1 MTDNLP
7 TIPVNREILQSHIEP
22 PAPTSSLYS
31 HRSLRTRKDGI
42 QEHVIVGVHVIF
54 RPGHS
59 NGLYEAFNVSREQK
73 LNAENPSVATRA
85 ILIACDTL
93 EIYGELSLPECE
105 VAIYARKLIFRNQGN
120 INTTP
125 LDWANERAANSN
137 PQAKTPGA
145 NGAEGRHAGKISVF
159 IDEFDVPTHESMKRF
174 VCLGGRG
181 QDAGH
186 GTDGKNGKSMD
197 TISNQW
203 RRKDTWRLNIYNAS
217 FANPCVYAKYHWE
230 WALVTTEKGVRGVD
244 DWPTS
249 GEDALA
255 PGIPGS
261 GGNGGA
267 WVSNQK
273 RLVSEMDN
281 RPGEPGKTAPNV
293 RGGSAGTPT
302 TATHYDVTIYFNLA
316 KENPDGNNKLLE
328 TRTTTAGKSYTA
340 QGSKKGRGQSP
351 APSTIEIANAWVHPL
366 QLEAVLRYAR
376 DAFLAGARED
386 VSKLLKPYESALAD
400 PIPTALD
407 KSAVWT
413 EDESARW
420 NSAQAEVAAILHR
433 LRLQLD
439 YFGNPAGYMPLLSLQ
454 ATMRLYD
461 LETKDALRM
470 LLLAAWVE
478 NKANEAES
486 AANAFGSA
494 IEDTIKDTTRV
505 AEQLAQAEAEVV
517 QLNQQMTSLES
528 RLGDKAEELGKLR
541 TKLVNQAA
549 QSEVQQALIRG
560 GIKMA
565 AAICQV
571 VPVGQPVLGTI
582 GKLADIAADVN
593 EEGVPDTMSKMGD
606 TIKKARAAAK
616 KAEAAKKKAK
626 EKAKGKDEKE
636 AKEEASAWGKVGD
649 GLGSALSMAGG
660 AIGALQVSEEEIE
673 VELAK
678 LTASSP
684 EWDKMVEEIRALN
697 KDKSKLFTRL
707 STVLQ
712 AIGDGYARLASNA
725 DAVFT
730 MQKER
735 NQTLAKLSPEANQVI
750 AKMGQ
755 AARLSLQRTLYLMV
769 KAYETTVFKP
779 IDVNWNLDE
788 VFDKITDLL
797 KPKKGFDA
805 ATINSYAETVAPLF
819 EENKKKI
826 KTSLLKDYG
835 FGSTPNSSLEFGFT
849 AEETPDKLEQLRQGY
864 DLWVDPLV
872 YGLILP
878 TQERAK
884 AMSFECTKLVFDA
897 KGPQPPK
904 SGNAKV
910 SISLDGDG
918 TIRSGEHL
926 YAVRSD
932 APRVWSWTYHFSDR
946 SVTADVPS
954 LSSLDL
960 LNMILKSDDD
970 TIKQKLAA
978 PPAWS
983 ELTVKL
989 EFSPP
994 IAPEKRPALESLMFV
1009 CKVESLNSPT
1019 AQRVLDVRAE
1029 AASEHIQISPADLA
1043 GRSDGYGDSY
1053 RIYSTAGKVKLEAP
1067 PQIGGRP
1074 FSHWDIL
1081 TSEAYRKETKSQIE
1095 VVINTDTLAYSR
1107 YQPLTSSGSAIMKL
1121 IAESDP
1127 KTIEAQLNDAEQ
1139 AAAAK
1144 LIASAKHTPLEDE
1157 EAAEDALLIRTGADA
1172 NQPII
1177 GLVPEGDKPTVLE
1190 ENAGDGDWMKVGY
1203 KGLVGYVAKANRR

>member
-1 MTDNLP
+1 MTDNIP
-7 TIPVNREILQSHIEP
+7 TIPVTREILQSYVEP
-22 PAPTSSLYS
+22 PAATSSLYS
-31 HRSLRTRKDGI
+31 HRSVRTRKDGI

-54 RPGHS
+54 QPGHS
-59 NGLYEAFNVSREQK
+59 NGLYDAFNVPRSQT

-105 VAIYARKLIFRNQGN
+105 VAIYARKLIFKNQGN

-125 LDWANERAANSN
+125 LAWAMQRAADCN
-137 PQAKTPGA
+137 PATRKGGA
-145 NGAEGRHAGKISVF
+145 NGAEGRHVGSISVF
-159 IDEFDVPTHESMKRF
+159 ISEFDVPTHESMKRF

-186 GTDGKNGKSMD
+186 GANGADGNSMS
-197 TISNQW
+197 TISNQFK
-203 RRKDTWRLNIYNAS
+203 RKDTWRLNIYNAS
-217 FANPCVYAKYHWE
+217 FTNPCVYATYHWQ
-230 WALVTTEKGVRGVD
+230 WAKITTEKGKRGVD
-244 DWPTS
+244 DWPTN
-249 GEDALA
+249 GQDALE

-261 GGNGGA
+261 GGNGGT
-267 WVSNQK
+267 WVSNHK
-273 RLVSEMDN
+273 RLESEMDN
-281 RPGEPGKTAPNV
+281 RSGEPGRTAPNV
-293 RGGSAGTPT
+293 RGGSAGNPT

-316 KENPDGNNKLLE
+316 KENPDGDNNLLK
-328 TRTTTAGKSYTA
+328 TQTTSAGKSYTA
-340 QGSKKGRGQSP
+340 QDSKNGRGKSP

-376 DAFLAGARED
+376 DAFLAGARDD
-386 VSKLLKPYESALAD
+386 VSKLLKPYESALAA
-400 PIPTALD
+400 PIPTAMG

-413 EDESARW
+413 EEERARW
-420 NSAQAEVAAILHR
+420 NSAQSEVATILHR

-461 LETKDALRM
+461 LETDYALRM
-470 LLLAAWVE
+470 LLLAAWVQD
-478 NKANEAES
+478 KANEAQS

-494 IEDTIKDTTRV
+494 IEDTIKDTERV
-505 AEQLAQAEAEVV
+505 AGQLVQAEAEVA
-517 QLNQQMTSLES
+517 QLNQQLTSLES
-528 RLGDKAEELGKLR
+528 RLNTKAKELETLR
-541 TKLVNQAA
+541 TKLFNQAA
-549 QSEVQQALIRG
+549 HSETQKALIRG

-571 VPVGQPVLGTI
+571 VPIGQPVLGTV
-582 GKLADIAADVN
+582 GKLANIAADVR

-606 TIKKARAAAK
+606 TIKKAREAAK

-636 AKEEASAWGKVGD
+636 AKEEASVWGKAGD

-684 EWDKMVEEIRALN
+684 EWDKMVEEIRTLN

-707 STVLQ
+707 SIVLQ
-712 AIGDGYARLASNA
+712 ALGDGYARLASNA
-725 DAVFT
+725 DAVVT

-735 NQTLAKLSPEANQVI
+735 NQTLGKLSPEANQVV

-779 IDVNWNLDE
+779 IDVNWNLDA
-788 VFDKITDLL
+788 VFDEITKLL
-797 KPKKGFDA
+797 KPKQGFDA
-805 ATINSYAETVAPLF
+805 ATINSYVKAVATIF
-819 EENKKKI
+819 DANKRKI
-826 KTSLLKDYG
+826 KESLLKDYG
-835 FGSTPNSSLEFGFT
+835 FGDTPNSPLEFGFT
-849 AEETPDKLEQLRQGY
+849 TEETPDKLEQLRLGY
-864 DLWVDPLV
+864 DLRINPLV
-872 YGLILP
+872 YGLIIP

-884 AMSFECTKLVFDA
+884 AASFECTKLVFNA
-897 KGPQPPK
+897 SGPQLPK
-904 SGNAKV
+904 SGNAK
-910 SISLDGDG
+910 ILIRLDGDG

-932 APRVWSWTYHFSDR
+932 APRVWSWTYHFSDK
-946 SVTADVPS
+946 SVEANVPS

-960 LNMILKSDDD
+960 LNMILQSDDQS
-970 TIKQKLAA
+970 IKQKLAA

-983 ELTVKL
+983 ELTINL

-994 IAPEKRPALESLMFV
+994 IAPEKRPALESLIFV
-1009 CKVESLNSPT
+1009 CKVDSLQSPD

-1029 AASEHIQISPADLA
+1029 GASAHIEISPADLA
-1043 GRSDGYGDSY
+1043 GRGEGYGDSY
-1053 RIYSTAGKVKLEAP
+1053 RIYSKADKVKLEAP
-1067 PQIGGRP
+1067 AQIGGRP

-1081 TSEAYRKETKSQIE
+1081 ASRSYNKEEKSQIE
-1095 VVINTDTLAYSR
+1095 LVLNTDTLAYSR
-1107 YQPLTSSGSAIMKL
+1107 YQPLISSSSAIMKL
-1121 IAESDP
+1121 LAESDP
-1127 KTIEAQLNDAEQ
+1127 KTIEIQLDDAEQ
-1139 AAAAK
+1139 AAAAA
-1144 LIASAKHTPLEDE
+1144 LIARAKHAPLLDG
-1157 EAAEDALLIRTGADA
+1157 EAAGDALLIRAGADA

-1177 GLVPEGDKPTVLE
+1177 GLVEEGDKPTVLE
-1190 ENAGDGDWMKVGY
+1190 ENAGVGDWMKVGY
-1203 KGLVGYVAKANRR
+1203 KGLVGYIAKSK

>member
-1 MTDNLP
+1 MTDNTP
-7 TIPVNREILQSHIEP
+7 TIPVSREILQSYIEP

-31 HRSLRTRKDGI
+31 HRSVRTRKDGI

-54 RPGHS
+54 QPGHS
-59 NGLYEAFNVSREQK
+59 NGLYDAFNVSRSQK
-73 LNAENPSVATRA
+73 LDAEKPTVATRA

-105 VAIYARKLIFRNQGN
+105 VAVYARKLIFKNQGN

-125 LDWANERAANSN
+125 LSWAKEKAADCN
-137 PQAKTPGA
+137 PEARTAGA
-145 NGAEGRHAGKISVF
+145 NGAEGRRAGSISVF
-159 IDEFDVPTHESMKRF
+159 INEFDVPGHESMKRF
-174 VCLGGRG
+174 ICLGGRG

-186 GTDGKNGKSMD
+186 GASGADGKSLYP
-197 TISNQW
+197 ISNEFK
-203 RRKDTWRLNIYNAS
+203 RKDTGRLNIYRAS
-217 FANPCVYAKYHWE
+217 FANPCVYAPYHWE
-230 WALVTTEKGVRGVD
+230 WALITTEKGKRGVD
-244 DWPTS
+244 DWPTN
-249 GEDALA
+249 GQDALE

-261 GGNGGA
+261 GGDGGA

-273 RLVSEMDN
+273 RLESEMDN
-281 RPGEPGKTAPNV
+281 RPGEPGRTAWNV
-293 RGGSAGTPT
+293 SGGSAGTPT

-316 KENPDGNNKLLE
+316 KENPDGDNKLVK
-328 TRTTTAGKSYTA
+328 TQTTSAGKSYTA
-340 QGSKKGRGQSP
+340 RDSKNGRGKSL
-351 APSTIEIANAWVHPL
+351 APSTIEVANAWVHSL

-376 DAFLAGARED
+376 DAFLAGARDE
-386 VSKLLKPYESALAD
+386 VGKLLKPYESALAT
-400 PIPTALD
+400 PIPTALG

-413 EDESARW
+413 EEERARW

-461 LETKDALRM
+461 LETKDALST
-470 LLLAAWVE
+470 LLLAAWVQD
-478 NKANEAES
+478 KANEAES

-505 AEQLAQAEAEVV
+505 AEQLVEAEAEVV
-517 QLNQQMTSLES
+517 QLNQQLTSLES
-528 RLGDKAEELGKLR
+528 RLSSKATELETLR
-541 TKLVNQAA
+541 TTLFNQAA
-549 QSEVQQALIRG
+549 HSETQKALIRG

-582 GKLADIAADVN
+582 GKLADIAADVK
-593 EEGVPDTMSKMGD
+593 EEGVPDTLSKMGG
-606 TIKKARAAAK
+606 TIKKAREAAK

-626 EKAKGKDEKE
+626 EKSKGKDEKE
-636 AKEEASAWGKVGD
+636 AKEEASLWGKAGD
-649 GLGSALSMAGG
+649 GFGSALSMAGG

-678 LTASSP
+678 LTASNP
-684 EWDKMVEEIRALN
+684 EWNKMVEEIRTLN

-712 AIGDGYARLASNA
+712 ALGDGYARLASNA
-725 DAVFT
+725 DAVVT

-735 NQTLAKLSPEANQVI
+735 NQTLGKLSPEANQVV

-788 VFDKITDLL
+788 VFDKITELL

-805 ATINSYAETVAPLF
+805 ATINSYAEAVAPLF
-819 EENKKKI
+819 EANKKKI
-826 KTSLLKDYG
+826 KASLLKDYG
-835 FGSTPNSSLEFGFT
+835 FGGTPNSSLEFGFT
-849 AEETPDKLEQLRQGY
+849 AEETPDKLEQLRQGHS
-864 DLWVDPLV
+864 LRVDPLV

-878 TQERAK
+878 TQQRAK
-884 AMSFECTKLVFDA
+884 AASFECTKLVFDA
-897 KGPQPPK
+897 SGPQPPK
-904 SGNAKV
+904 SGNAKI
-910 SISLDGDG
+910 SIRLDGNG

-932 APRVWSWTYHFSDR
+932 APRVWSWTYHFSNG
-946 SVTADVPS
+946 SVEADVPS

-960 LNMILKSDDD
+960 LNMILKSDDES
-970 TIKQKLAA
+970 IKQKLAA

-983 ELTVKL
+983 ELTINL

-994 IAPEKRPALESLMFV
+994 IAPEKRPALKSLIFV
-1009 CKVESLNSPT
+1009 CKVDSLQSPD

-1029 AASEHIQISPADLA
+1029 GASAHLAISPADLA
-1043 GRSDGYGDSY
+1043 GRGEGYGDSY
-1053 RIYSTAGKVKLEAP
+1053 RIYSKADKVKLEAP

-1081 TSEAYRKETKSQIE
+1081 ASKSYRKETKSQIE
-1095 VVINTDTLAYSR
+1095 LVLDSDTLAYIR
-1107 YQPLTSSGSAIMKL
+1107 YQPLISSGSAIMKL
-1121 IAESDP
+1121 LAESDP
-1127 KTIEAQLNDAEQ
+1127 KTIEAQLDDPEQ
-1139 AAAAK
+1139 VAAVA
-1144 LIASAKHTPLEDE
+1144 LIARAKHAPLEDE
-1157 EAAEDALLIRTGADA
+1157 EAAGDALVIRAGTDA

-1177 GLVPEGDKPTVLE
+1177 GLVPEGDEPTVLE
-1190 ENAGDGDWMKVGY
+1190 ENVDAGDWLKVGY
-1203 KGLVGYVAKANRR
+1203 KGLVGYIAKSK